1 MKTWVYKV
9 VLLGN
14 SGVGK
19 TTLFRK
25 LKGRDQETEER
36 SITDSIDLAPCTLEF
51 PISESETVKV
61 GNQVI
66 KMD

>member
-1 MKTWVYKV
+1 MKTHIFKV

-25 LKGRDQETEER
+25 LKGQDGELEK

-51 PISESETVKV
+51 MISETVKV
-61 GNQVI
+61 QVI
-66 KMD
+66 

>member
-1 MKTWVYKV
+1 MKILVYKV

-25 LKGRDQETEER
+25 LKKTEENDR
-36 SITDSIDLAPCTLEF
+36 DKSLTDSIDLAPCTLEF
-51 PISESETVKV
+51 MMSETVKV
-61 GNQVI
+61 QV
-66 KMD
+66 